1 MKIRFLIFFS
11 LALFSLVTSNAQSS
25 SAIYKQLQKFNF
37 LGSVLYLA
45 AHPDDE
51 NTRVISYFS
60 NHVLART
67 AYLSLTR
74 GDGGQNLIGS
84 ELREGLGLIRTQ
96 ELMAA
101 RNVDGGLQYFTM
113 ANDFGYSK
121 NPEETLSIWDKEQVL
136 DQTLSRIQQFKP
148 DVIIN
153 RFSSDSGGRTHGHHT
168 ASAMIS
174 EWVFDQLHRDENA
187 WHPQRLFH
195 NTSWFFY
202 GSRENFER
210 ASKKGML
217 AIDMGVFDPI
227 TGKTNAE
234 IAAMSRSQHKSQG
247 FGSAPSFGE
256 RIEYLELVKGKQLSQ
271 NDPFEG
277 INTSWTRLKGG
288 AAIGEAIQKI
298 IDGFDFSAPYKSAL
312 ALVEVKAM
320 LDQLEEEHWKQIK
333 IEEIN
338 KIIVACLG
346 MEVQFNAGITFGVKG
361 EKLPVKF
368 LVNNPSPVT
377 VKIEKVQWL
386 EAVLDLNKTLGQNQL
401 FSKNIDTDIAETISS
416 PYWLLESGTPGMYP
430 TKNKDWIGKANTPNP
445 YVAAFIFSIE
455 GNKFSTTL
463 PLQYRSTDPVRGEIV
478 TPFQVLPKASLKL
491 NAPVSLFAHG
501 ESRKVKVTVKNLGPS
516 TTGTLRLKAPQSWEV
531 APSSVP
537 VKLQG
542 KGNEVDY
549 YFKVK
554 APQKSNVGL
563 LKPSLVSDGQS
574 INFSLQEISYDHIPK
589 QYLVSPASA
598 KIVALN
604 LKMGVKK
611 IAYVEGAGDLI
622 PDALTALGVEVET
635 MDAANITL
643 ERLNTFD
650 TVVVGI
656 RAFNVKEALAYK
668 NRILWDYV
676 AAGGNLLI
684 QYNTSRRLKTN
695 ELSPLDLN
703 LSRDRVSNEKAVVK
717 ILHPNHPIL
726 NQPNSITEEDFEG
739 WVQERGL
746 YFPNQW
752 DSKFIPLFE
761 MNDEGESPKKG
772 ALLVAQFGKGRL
784 VYTGLSFF
792 RQLPAGVPGAYR
804 LFFNLIAKP

>member
-288 AAIGEAIQKI
+288 AAIGEAIKKI

-346 MEVQFNAGITFGVKG
+346 MEVQFNSGIPFGVKG

-386 EAVLDLNKTLGQNQL
+386 EAVLDLNKTLGENQL

-416 PYWLLESGTPGMYP
+416 PYWLLESGTPGMYH

-650 TVVVGI
+650 AVVVGI

>member
-1 MKIRFLIFFS
+1 
-11 LALFSLVTSNAQSS
+11 
-25 SAIYKQLQKFNF
+25 
-37 LGSVLYLA
+37 
-45 AHPDDE
+45 
-51 NTRVISYFS
+51 
-60 NHVLART
+60 
-67 AYLSLTR
+67 
-74 GDGGQNLIGS
+74 
-84 ELREGLGLIRTQ
+84 
-96 ELMAA
+96 
-101 RNVDGGLQYFTM
+101 
-113 ANDFGYSK
+113 
-121 NPEETLSIWDKEQVL
+121 
-136 DQTLSRIQQFKP
+136 
-148 DVIIN
+148 
-153 RFSSDSGGRTHGHHT
+153 
-168 ASAMIS
+168 
-174 EWVFDQLHRDENA
+174 
-187 WHPQRLFH
+187 
-195 NTSWFFY
+195 
-202 GSRENFER
+202 
-210 ASKKGML
+210 
-217 AIDMGVFDPI
+217 
-227 TGKTNAE
+227 
-234 IAAMSRSQHKSQG
+234 
-247 FGSAPSFGE
+247 
-256 RIEYLELVKGKQLSQ
+256 
-271 NDPFEG
+271 
-277 INTSWTRLKGG
+277 
-288 AAIGEAIQKI
+288 
-298 IDGFDFSAPYKSAL
+298 
-312 ALVEVKAM
+312 
-320 LDQLEEEHWKQIK
+320 
-333 IEEIN
+333 
-338 KIIVACLG
+338 
-346 MEVQFNAGITFGVKG
+346 MEVQFNAGIPFGVRG

-401 FSKNIDTDIAETISS
+401 FSKNIDTDITGAISS

-445 YVAAFIFSIE
+445 YVAAVIFSIE
-455 GNKFSTTL
+455 GKKFSATL
-463 PLQYRSTDPVRGEIV
+463 PLQHRSTDPVRGEVV

-516 TTGTLRLKAPQSWEV
+516 ITGTLRLKAPQSWEV
-531 APSSVP
+531 TPSSVP

-554 APQKSNVGL
+554 APQKSTVGL

-643 ERLNTFD
+643 ERLNNFD
-650 TVVVGI
+650 AVVVGI

-668 NRILWDYV
+668 NKILWDYV

-752 DSKFIPLFE
+752 DSKFTPLFE

-772 ALLVAQFGKGRL
+772 ALLVAQYGKGRL

-792 RQLPAGVPGAYR
+792 RQLPAGVPGAFR

>member
-1 MKIRFLIFFS
+1 M
-11 LALFSLVTSNAQSS
+11 
-25 SAIYKQLQKFNF
+25 
-37 LGSVLYLA
+37 
-45 AHPDDE
+45 
-51 NTRVISYFS
+51 
-60 NHVLART
+60 
-67 AYLSLTR
+67 
-74 GDGGQNLIGS
+74 
-84 ELREGLGLIRTQ
+84 
-96 ELMAA
+96 
-101 RNVDGGLQYFTM
+101 
-113 ANDFGYSK
+113 
-121 NPEETLSIWDKEQVL
+121 
-136 DQTLSRIQQFKP
+136 
-148 DVIIN
+148 
-153 RFSSDSGGRTHGHHT
+153 
-168 ASAMIS
+168 
-174 EWVFDQLHRDENA
+174 
-187 WHPQRLFH
+187 
-195 NTSWFFY
+195 
-202 GSRENFER
+202 
-210 ASKKGML
+210 
-217 AIDMGVFDPI
+217 
-227 TGKTNAE
+227 
-234 IAAMSRSQHKSQG
+234 
-247 FGSAPSFGE
+247 
-256 RIEYLELVKGKQLSQ
+256 
-271 NDPFEG
+271 
-277 INTSWTRLKGG
+277 
-288 AAIGEAIQKI
+288 
-298 IDGFDFSAPYKSAL
+298 
-312 ALVEVKAM
+312 
-320 LDQLEEEHWKQIK
+320 
-333 IEEIN
+333 
-338 KIIVACLG
+338 
-346 MEVQFNAGITFGVKG
+346 
-361 EKLPVKF
+361 
-368 LVNNPSPVT
+368 
-377 VKIEKVQWL
+377 
-386 EAVLDLNKTLGQNQL
+386 
-401 FSKNIDTDIAETISS
+401 
-416 PYWLLESGTPGMYP
+416 
-430 TKNKDWIGKANTPNP
+430 
-445 YVAAFIFSIE
+445 
-455 GNKFSTTL
+455 
-463 PLQYRSTDPVRGEIV
+463 

-516 TTGTLRLKAPQSWEV
+516 ITGTLRLKAPQSWEV
-531 APSSVP
+531 TPSSVP

-554 APQKSNVGL
+554 APQKSTVGL

-643 ERLNTFD
+643 ERLNNFD
-650 TVVVGI
+650 AVVVGI

-668 NRILWDYV
+668 NKILWDYV

-752 DSKFIPLFE
+752 DSKFTPLFE

-772 ALLVAQFGKGRL
+772 ALLVAQYGKGRL